1 MSIVISQVIG
11 PVTRINGTIL
21 LTALSTM
28 FDAALLIGTIYP
40 LAIGKSVF
48 FVAISASIAIT
59 SAAEFELL
67 VTF

>member
-1 MSIVISQVIG
+1 MSLVISRHVRPFTG
-11 PVTRINGTIL
+11 VYNETIP
-21 LTALSTM
+21 AMGTM
-28 FDAALLIGTIYP
+28 FDAALLAGTIYP

-48 FVAISASIAIT
+48 FVAVSARIAFT

>member
-1 MSIVISQVIG
+1 MSLVIG
-11 PVTRINGTIL
+11 RHVRPLTGIYNETIP
-21 LTALSTM
+21 ALGTM
-28 FDAALLIGTIYP
+28 FDAALLVGTIYP

-48 FVAISASIAIT
+48 FVAVSASIAIT